1 MGEKEHFEHRFGLV
15 AVKKGFV
22 TSEQFIKAVDI
33 QFKENLSS
41 LRHRR
46 IGEIFVDM
54 GLMSE
59 SQVNEVL
66 ETLSKGNSLS
76 ED

>member
-1 MGEKEHFEHRFGLV
+1 MGEKEHFEHHFGFV

-22 TSEQFIKAVDI
+22 TPEQFIKAFDV
-33 QFKENLSS
+33 QFHENISS
-41 LRHRR
+41 LNHRR

-54 GLMSE
+54 GFMST

-66 ETLSKGNSLS
+66 KTLSEKDSF
-76 ED
+76 